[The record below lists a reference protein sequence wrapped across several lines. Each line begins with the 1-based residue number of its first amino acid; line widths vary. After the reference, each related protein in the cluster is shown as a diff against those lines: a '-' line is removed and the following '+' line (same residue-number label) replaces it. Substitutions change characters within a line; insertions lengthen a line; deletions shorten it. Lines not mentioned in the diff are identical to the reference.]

1 MKNGERG
8 NEYHQF
14 TIEPVPRIQIKG
26 EINSY
31 PDLTLLRCEIRGK
44 RKENRQLNFQ

>member
-1 MKNGERG
+1 MKNDEQG

-26 EINSY
+26 KNKLVPRSHSV
-31 PDLTLLRCEIRGK
+31 K
-44 RKENRQLNFQ
+44 V